1 MTGRGWSWFAK
12 CRGPR
17 FAAALVAMGSQRK
30 DSGPGKRQIELW
42 NLELWNRLHPRS
54 ATPKYFQ
61 GHVRLLGVT
70 CRTTGWLLLK
80 PLPVKLVPPNLAKD
94 EVFFMFPNGKRI

>member
-1 MTGRGWSWFAK
+1 MCIYIFVYLYVHIFKVTYIYISLEQCVPICKVSARSEHW
-12 CRGPR
+12 
-17 FAAALVAMGSQRK
+17 
-30 DSGPGKRQIELW
+30 KRQI
-42 NLELWNRLHPRS
+42 ELWNRLHPRS